1 MERDMLQK
9 RESFL
14 AMLFQTGILLGIVL
28 IITVFMAPAFAE
40 ESFSV
45 SCYKDAKSASPV
57 GRVVVFDVATA
68 ALACNNLY
76 YDCKGR
82 CIACYQDFDYVSNV
96 CVDNA
101 GNTFLK

>member
-1 MERDMLQK
+1 MERNMLQK

-68 ALACNNLY
+68 AWRAITCTTIV
-76 YDCKGR
+76 R
-82 CIACYQDFDYVSNV
+82 EMHWFYQDFDYVSNV
-96 CVDNA
+96 CVDMRA
-101 GNTFLK
+101 THS